1 LPLGLCNTSH
11 PVLRF
16 VCFQWVLTRCLQIPA
31 AIEGADVRFSRR
43 GRTTLRNVLPALIL
57 FLLRGGAIAQSGTTA
72 TLTIDAAKIENV
84 ISPTLYGQFAEFMFQ
99 DIKSGL
105 SAELVRDRG
114 FDESPDALGLPRH
127 WERDPDDRNDDGA
140 MQFAW
145 DSRVYTPVDGDAN
158 TLATQHSLRVDIQHD
173 EGQRRGI
180 RQGWIPVREGIEY
193 HGYLWLKGTD
203 YNGSVTVA
211 LEADETGGEQYA
223 SATLADISGDWK
235 QYPFTL
241 ASAKSDPLAKIAILF
256 HGHGRLWLDQ
266 VSLMPGDAEA
276 GVRHEVAQR
285 VAALHP
291 AFIRWPG
298 GNVAQDY
305 HWKWGV
311 GPRDQRPVWVNISW
325 RNELEPSD
333 FGTNEFIQFARRI
346 GTEPSLTV
354 NVEGRG
360 ATADEAAAWVQYCN
374 GPPQS
379 KYGALRS
386 ANGSTEP
393 FHVKYWEIGNEIWGD
408 WVRGH
413 SDAVTYAN
421 NLNRYAETMKALD
434 PSIKI
439 IASGDNNLDWNRT
452 VLKIA
457 GRNIDYLA
465 VHHYY
470 GDSEMKGDINNLW
483 AHPLHY
489 EHFYGQ
495 MQQIIR
501 ELVPSREIKLTV
513 NEWNTSL
520 PLPRQ
525 HSMESALYAARLMN
539 VFERTGDLVEMS
551 AVSDMVN
558 GWSGGV
564 IQASRHAVFVT
575 PTYLVNMLYATHLGR
590 QRLASTLRGPTF
602 DSTLEGKAIPT
613 IDAVVSRTADGRR
626 VFIKAVN
633 TDPRRALPLEVLLA
647 GVRAKQQAHI
657 EILNGDGLTASNDF
671 THPDTVHIT
680 MNSLAAGPSF
690 TVTLPEHS
698 VSVVTLEVD
707 R

>member
-1 LPLGLCNTSH
+1 M
-11 PVLRF
+11 
-16 VCFQWVLTRCLQIPA
+16 
-31 AIEGADVRFSRR
+31 RFSRR
-43 GRTTLRNVLPALIL
+43 GRRSLRNVLPALIL
-57 FLLRGGAIAQSGTTA
+57 FLLRGGAIAQTGTTA

-145 DSRVYTPVDGDAN
+145 DSTVYTPVDGDAN

-241 ASAKSDPLAKIAILF
+241 ASAKSDPLAKLAILF

-266 VSLMPGDAEA
+266 VSLMPGDAA
-276 GVRHEVAQR
+276 GGVRHEVEQR

-311 GPRDQRPVWVNISW
+311 GPRDQRPVWVNLSW

-386 ANGSTEP
+386 ANGNTEP

-421 NLNRYAETMKALD
+421 NLNRYAETMKAID

-501 ELVPSREIKLTV
+501 ELVPSREIKLAV

-539 VFERTGDLVEMS
+539 VFERSGDLVEMS

>member
-1 LPLGLCNTSH
+1 M
-11 PVLRF
+11 
-16 VCFQWVLTRCLQIPA
+16 
-31 AIEGADVRFSRR
+31 RFSRR
-43 GRTTLRNVLPALIL
+43 GRRSLRNVLSALIL

-158 TLATQHSLRVDIQHD
+158 TLATQHSLRVDIKHD

-241 ASAKSDPLAKIAILF
+241 ASAKSDPLAKLAILF

-266 VSLMPGDAEA
+266 VSLMPGDAA
-276 GVRHEVAQR
+276 GGVRHEVEQR

-393 FHVKYWEIGNEIWGD
+393 FHVKYWEMGNEIWGD

-413 SDAVTYAN
+413 SDAGTYAN
-421 NLNRYAETMKALD
+421 NLNRYAETMKAID

-439 IASGDNNLDWNRT
+439 IASGDNNLDWDRT

-501 ELVPSREIKLTV
+501 ELVPSREIKLAV

-647 GVRAKQQAHI
+647 GVRAQQQAHI

-680 MNSLAAGPSF
+680 MNSLTAGPSF